1 MNKLLP
7 YLPPEIKEKIIGYVD
22 NIDIRRYFRVY
33 NKIDKSRYRFVDYVL
48 PIKIFNDVYYI
59 DDNGEK
65 NCDFTY
71 ILPNIVQRPL
81 DNFSDQ
87 ISQPILNPQFHHLH
101 LEIPNDFVCVSEYE
115 CNNKIYYEIAIWRLK
130 KRTGLNSKEDSQ
142 MQLEL
147 GFYG

>member
-33 NKIDKSRYRFVDYVL
+33 NKIDISRYRFMDYVL
-48 PIKIFNDVYYI
+48 PIKILNDAYYI

-81 DNFSDQ
+81 DNFS
-87 ISQPILNPQFHHLH
+87 N

-142 MQLEL
+142 IQLEL
-147 GFYG
+147 GSMANTHYWEGIHYKYSI

>member
-33 NKIDKSRYRFVDYVL
+33 NKIDISRYRFMDYVL
-48 PIKIFNDVYYI
+48 PIKILNDAYYI

-81 DNFSDQ
+81 DNFS
-87 ISQPILNPQFHHLH
+87 N
-101 LEIPNDFVCVSEYE
+101 LEIPNDFVCVSVYE

-130 KRTGLNSKEDSQ
+130 IRTDLNSKEDSQ

-147 GFYG
+147 GSMANTHYWGGIHYKYSI